1 MKFDYFTGR
10 QAEQFA
16 FYQIP
21 KILIVDERFDQL
33 SLDAK
38 LLYALMLDRA
48 ALSSKNGWLDDK
60 GRVYI
65 IYTLEQVMADLHCAN
80 QKVSRMM
87 KELEK
92 IGLIERKRQ
101 GQGKPTLIYVKDF
114 TTGLDEEHPK
124 PSQVQTH
131 ENHESEIDNSEK
143 AGISQVL
150 NHENHESEVVKIMSP
165 ESWKSHTNNTDNNK
179 TEINETKSINQSALP
194 QPSSGSMHT
203 VSDGYDLMKKT
214 EKAMDPAEIGQLA
227 EKLKGAGIVYL
238 YGFSLSMLP
247 AQFMCDVLKHNQIRS
262 FCLSYADFYSSD
274 SLFTEDDIV
283 VDFSV
288 HHNSFHGEIEKI
300 NSLRHKP
307 ETILITMTR
316 THPLRGMFDQVITLP
331 ASPDLMGEEL
341 VMCEHLTYMMFVDL
355 LSNALEKA

>member
-124 PSQVQTH
+124 PSQVQNH

-143 AGISQVL
+143 AGVSQVL

-179 TEINETKSINQSALP
+179 TEINETNSINQSALP

-203 VSDGYDLMKKT
+203 VSDGYDLMKKRLHL
-214 EKAMDPAEIGQLA
+214 EKYLKDKLYYDDLLMRYPYYRGRIDEIFEILVEVLTSKAKVFRIAGEDMPAEVVKSRFM
-227 EKLKGAGIVYL
+227 KLEYDHIDYILDCFLVQTTDIRNIKQYLLTTIYNAPLTIDHYYGAK
-238 YGFSLSMLP
+238 
-247 AQFMCDVLKHNQIRS
+247 AQ
-262 FCLSYADFYSSD
+262 YAMANWN
-274 SLFTEDDIV
+274 E
-283 VDFSV
+283 
-288 HHNSFHGEIEKI
+288 
-300 NSLRHKP
+300 
-307 ETILITMTR
+307 
-316 THPLRGMFDQVITLP
+316 
-331 ASPDLMGEEL
+331 GEEL
-341 VMCEHLTYMMFVDL
+341 
-355 LSNALEKA
+355 